1 MDERVSLRKS
11 VDTTK
16 SSVYAR
22 ILLSFGSSLAAFTV
36 ALISSIEAGVFSRH
50 VRSTTDTLGT
60 GTRNAIPV
68 SSIQFRDNL
77 PYSLRSPGGRWDDV
91 LEGTSTIAP
100 LFARRA
106 IDSLL
111 GGCYSVDSCH
121 ESLFNSKFVIDDLC
135 QWCKAVSSARS
146 VAEDVD
152 ARFVFILIY
161 TADKHRRI
169 S

>member
-68 SSIQFRDNL
+68 SFQFRDNL
-77 PYSLRSPGGRWDDV
+77 PYSLRSPGGGWDDV

-100 LFARRA
+100 LFAGRT

-111 GGCYSVDSCH
+111 GGCDSVDSCH
-121 ESLFNSKFVIDDLC
+121 ESLFDSKFVIDDLC
-135 QWCKAVSSARS
+135 QWCKAVSSA
-146 VAEDVD
+146 
-152 ARFVFILIY
+152 
-161 TADKHRRI
+161 
-169 S
+169 